1 MEYLSGQG
9 VNPFDFDGLKIR
21 ELTPGGLS
29 EASIAEIEVAP
40 AGGHKRAKSSKSG
53 KIYFCLDGAVSF
65 WVEGRDMDLS
75 KKDLLLIRKNE
86 WFDYRNDNQET
97 ARLLLIHIPPFEIEA
112 EEFAE

>member
-1 MEYLSGQG
+1 MEYVSGQD

-21 ELTPGGLS
+21 ELTPRGSS
-29 EASIAEIEVAP
+29 EASVAEIEVAP
-40 AGGHKRAKSSKSG
+40 ACSHQRARSSKSD

-65 WVEGRDMDLS
+65 WVEGRDVALGS
-75 KKDLLLIRKNE
+75 KDLLLIRKNE
-86 WFDYRNDNQET
+86 WFDYRNDSQET